1 MEINPKQGGVMTV
14 GKVKWYDEFKGYGY
28 ILQMDGLE
36 VYFHYTSI
44 AELTKDLGVG
54 SIVAYD
60 LIETR
65 QGWEAANIR
74 RTAS

>member
-1 MEINPKQGGVMTV
+1 MTL

-44 AELTKDLGVG
+44 AELPKDMMIG
-54 SIVAYD
+54 STVAYD

-65 QGWEAANIR
+65 MGWEAANVR
-74 RTAS
+74 RAAM